1 MGHYVVA
8 TTSETDKRGP
18 KKRGMIN
25 GGFYP
30 KNKNAPHQ
38 YPSFVIEID
47 NIQKGMAKVKKSGG
61 KLLGEPMDIPGV
73 GKYISFVD
81 TEGNR
86 ASLMQA
92 IPMNTAPTKASKK
105 KAVKKKKK

>member
-1 MGHYVVA
+1 
-8 TTSETDKRGP
+8 
-18 KKRGMIN
+18 MIN

-30 KNKNAPHQ
+30 KNANAPHQ
-38 YPSFVIEID
+38 HPSFVIAID
-47 NIQKGMAKVKKSGG
+47 NIQKAMAKVKKAGG

-73 GKYISFVD
+73 GKYISFTD

-92 IPMNTAPTKASKK
+92 IPMNSKPPKTKTKSKAGKK
-105 KAVKKKKK
+105 KAVKKK